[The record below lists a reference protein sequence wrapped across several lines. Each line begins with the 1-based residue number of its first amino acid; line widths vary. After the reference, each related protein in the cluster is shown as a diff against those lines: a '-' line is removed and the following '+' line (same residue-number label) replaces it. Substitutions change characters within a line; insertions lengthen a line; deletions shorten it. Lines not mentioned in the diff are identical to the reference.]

1 MKKFLQQKNIKCII
15 ILLLSVALFFTGIL
29 IFSLSESKKS
39 SENITLTTQSKNE
52 DPNNAATK
60 SDREPPL
67 SDTSTTKTDLLT
79 TTTDRSTT
87 QIYTSTSNN
96 TENATLDNDKEEI
109 QMVWIPVSGTKYHS
123 KSSCSNMK
131 SPKYISLAEAQNQ
144 GYTACKKC
152 H

>member
-1 MKKFLQQKNIKCII
+1 MKKLLQQKNIKCII

-39 SENITLTTQSKNE
+39 SENITQTTPSKNE
-52 DPNNAATK
+52 DQNNAATK
-60 SDREPPL
+60 SDREPLL
-67 SDTSTTKTDLLT
+67 SDTSTT
-79 TTTDRSTT
+79 TTDSSTT
-87 QIYTSTSNN
+87 QIYNSISNN

-131 SPKYISLAEAQNQ
+131 SPKYISLAEAQKQ
-144 GYTACKKC
+144 GYSACKKC